1 MAAATAGVRSSCA
14 GPALRATPVQ
24 GESPPPGRLGPPLL
38 LHRGPET
45 RDRPRTGREAAAV
58 PPWAPPGRASPLSSA
73 SGASEQPPDKRTPE
87 EGQGG
92 AQVVV
97 VVRGGNQDALS
108 NPPLPSQAVPRGGK
122 RPPAAARARTQ
133 LCRGVGKGR
142 DQAAEE
148 DCACAPGPARAA
160 ASGYARRV
168 LPGRERGRGST
179 RAAAGE
185 PGLLELARGCRKVF
199 PKPSKSGGK
208 RTGTKG
214 RAEERLQPSLVK
226 IIASLLLEAKA
237 AGKPSVR

>member
-97 VVRGGNQDALS
+97 VVRGGTETLS
-108 NPPLPSQAVPRGGK
+108 ATRPSLVR
-122 RPPAAARARTQ
+122 RSHAA
-133 LCRGVGKGR
+133 
-142 DQAAEE
+142 
-148 DCACAPGPARAA
+148 
-160 ASGYARRV
+160 
-168 LPGRERGRGST
+168 ERGRPPRP
-179 RAAAGE
+179 RAHTALPGGWEGAG
-185 PGLLELARGCRKVF
+185 PGG
-199 PKPSKSGGK
+199 
-208 RTGTKG
+208 
-214 RAEERLQPSLVK
+214 
-226 IIASLLLEAKA
+226 
-237 AGKPSVR
+237 

>member
-1 MAAATAGVRSSCA
+1 MPLPSLLSSCVQLA
-14 GPALRATPVQ
+14 HSPIVPMDHQIDILALGVL
-24 GESPPPGRLGPPLL
+24 GKGRRGALGLLPKPLTD
-38 LHRGPET
+38 PET
-45 RDRPRTGREAAAV
+45 LLWQMSPKPTANDVHAQEGSCG
-58 PPWAPPGRASPLSSA
+58 WPGSWLSS
-73 SGASEQPPDKRTPE
+73 GDGLMRVCL
-87 EGQGG
+87 GGGG
-92 AQVVV
+92 A
-97 VVRGGNQDALS
+97 GGNQDALS